1 MRERVSEI
9 SVRMANRLVQ
19 MISYL
24 FNGAGLM
31 LAMLG
36 LGGILGILVHKHQ
49 PSGYRTL
56 RSMLKPR
63 KPAPTELPEREWAI
77 GVYEGSSPWNLA
89 ETKRVSNPVLTRD
102 QVNDVDAELLADPF
116 MIVREGVYYLFFEI
130 LLAGED
136 KGVIGH
142 AVSADGFDWSY
153 RGVVLNEE
161 FHLSYPQ
168 VFEWNGQ
175 VYMVP
180 ESHSDFSVRLYRAVE
195 FPTRWEF
202 VNKLLTGH
210 DYVDAT
216 LFRHGDMW
224 WMFASTTRNDVLNLY
239 YSKNLR
245 DGWSAHPMNP
255 VVKLDK
261 HIARPGGSVIE
272 HEGSLYR
279 FGQDD
284 DPDYGIQVFAFEIVQ
299 LDTEV
304 YRERMMLE
312 KPIVSASGHGWNAS
326 GMHHVDLHRRDGA
339 WMAAVDGRRA

>member
-1 MRERVSEI
+1 
-9 SVRMANRLVQ
+9 
-19 MISYL
+19 
-24 FNGAGLM
+24 
-31 LAMLG
+31 
-36 LGGILGILVHKHQ
+36 
-49 PSGYRTL
+49 
-56 RSMLKPR
+56 
-63 KPAPTELPEREWAI
+63 
-77 GVYEGSSPWNLA
+77 
-89 ETKRVSNPVLTRD
+89 
-102 QVNDVDAELLADPF
+102 

-130 LLAGED
+130 LLSGEHR
-136 KGVIGH
+136 GVIGH
-142 AVSADGFDWSY
+142 AVSADGFDWQY
-153 RGVVLNEE
+153 RGVVMKEE
-161 FHLSYPQ
+161 FHLAYPH

-180 ESHSDFSVRLYRAVE
+180 ESHDDFSVRLYRAVE
-195 FPTRWEF
+195 FPQRWEF

-216 LFRHGDMW
+216 LFRHADMW

-239 YSKNLR
+239 YSKNLK

-272 HEGSLYR
+272 YEGRLYR

-284 DPDYGIQVFAFEIVQ
+284 DPDYGIQVFAFEIVE

-312 KPIVSASGHGWNAS
+312 KPAITASGHGWNAS
-326 GMHHVDLHRRDGA
+326 GMHHVDLHRRDGG